1 MPKGTKKYNDCQENI
16 LIAAIIKVI
25 NFSYNGCT
33 CIFAV
38 VYKRTISCWCLE
50 NNQYMNRKSYN
61 PGLIQILVF
70 W

>member
-38 VYKRTISCWCLE
+38 VYKRTISC
-50 NNQYMNRKSYN
+50 
-61 PGLIQILVF
+61 
-70 W
+70 